1 MIDQPESNQAAYD
14 GQTVPCPRPIAQPH
28 QNAGISSMPGA
39 ALQVGDVRQHLVRG
53 HNVESR
59 RGSGG
64 QVSQVVGYHQ
74 ADEHRSGGEH
84 DIAVGL
90 EARPESSP
98 AVVEG
103 QLGNGLVEGGMLG
116 SRNHDV
122 VCDTRRLRRL
132 EKRAMLRLGAHLEN
146 GELLD
151 AHGVHVE
158 VNAAKVVENEVADGV
173 CALDGECIIVPEV
186 HEPGVLGG

>member
-1 MIDQPESNQAAYD
+1 M
-14 GQTVPCPRPIAQPH
+14 
-28 QNAGISSMPGA
+28 
-39 ALQVGDVRQHLVRG
+39 
-53 HNVESR
+53 
-59 RGSGG
+59 
-64 QVSQVVGYHQ
+64 SQVVRYHQ
-74 ADEHRSGGEH
+74 TDEHRSGGEH